1 MDIINPPK
9 KKSTKNLKLGPT
21 NNLNSIL
28 HDSKETD
35 YDPKV
40 SYYVFNLNYNLNP
53 LIMFFIP

>member
-35 YDPKV
+35 CDPKV

-53 LIMFFIP
+53 LIMFVIP